1 MDLNNRFLEEAV
13 FAIADGYCS
22 INLTKN
28 LIPGVMH
35 QVVDGVNYDLNKQLG
50 MPENSSF
57 TEIVAQWVL
66 TIPEEGRKDFLD
78 VLDRESLLARY
89 RKGERHISFT
99 YWTRTATYEPM
110 LAEDHLAMFEDEKTG
125 DILGVNYVLDR
136 TEQYRLKQYK
146 AQLEQKTQKLEA
158 LLEVEKVYNTKLY
171 LDALTGAYNRRYYE
185 EVVHDF
191 TGPSGVALMD
201 LDDFKIYNDTY
212 GHQVGDRALETA
224 AKAVRACIRTGDMF
238 IRYGGDEFLLV
249 LVGIPSHF
257 FQAKLDQVREKVY
270 HASVPGYA
278 HIQLSMSI
286 GGAMQTFAEPMEA
299 VVCRADRLM
308 YQAKRHKNKV
318 IVEGSEE
325 EQSLAHGAA
334 SSREHQ
340 KILIVDDSQL
350 NRELLAAILSDDYQI
365 MEAEDGQEGLKI
377 LYENQKQIALMLLDI
392 NMPKLDGFGV
402 LKAMNANHI
411 IEDIPVIM
419 ISSDDSEVV
428 IRESYELGASDYV
441 NRPFDARI
449 VYRRVANTIKLYEK
463 QRRLVQLVSR
473 QIRKQEHNTSMLVG
487 VLSQIVEFRN
497 GESGSHVRNIRRIT
511 ELLLNHL
518 TTITDKYKLTPEEKE
533 YIPLASALHDIG
545 KIAVDEKILNKPGRL
560 TKEEFEIMKTHSMM
574 GAEMLQ
580 KLENFEKE
588 PLLQTA
594 YEIARWHHERW
605 DGSGY
610 PDGLKEDKIPISAQL
625 VSMADVYDALTSE
638 RCYKQAFSHET
649 AIAMIKNGECG
660 AFNPLLIHCL
670 TQLEEELKGKSRK

>member
-57 TEIVAQWVL
+57 TEIVAQWAL

-201 LDDFKIYNDTY
+201 LDDFKIYNDIY
-212 GHQVGDRALETA
+212 GHQAGDRALETA

-286 GGAMQTFAEPMEA
+286 GGAMQTLAEPMEA

-377 LYENQKQIALMLLDI
+377 LYENQKQIALILLDI

-649 AIAMIKNGECG
+649 AIAMIKNGEYG
-660 AFNPLLIHCL
+660 AFNPLLIQCL
-670 TQLEEELKGKSRK
+670 TQVEEELKGKSRK

>member
-1 MDLNNRFLEEAV
+1 
-13 FAIADGYCS
+13 
-22 INLTKN
+22 
-28 LIPGVMH
+28 
-35 QVVDGVNYDLNKQLG
+35 
-50 MPENSSF
+50 
-57 TEIVAQWVL
+57 
-66 TIPEEGRKDFLD
+66 
-78 VLDRESLLARY
+78 
-89 RKGERHISFT
+89 
-99 YWTRTATYEPM
+99 
-110 LAEDHLAMFEDEKTG
+110 
-125 DILGVNYVLDR
+125 
-136 TEQYRLKQYK
+136 
-146 AQLEQKTQKLEA
+146 
-158 LLEVEKVYNTKLY
+158 
-171 LDALTGAYNRRYYE
+171 
-185 EVVHDF
+185 
-191 TGPSGVALMD
+191 
-201 LDDFKIYNDTY
+201 
-212 GHQVGDRALETA
+212 
-224 AKAVRACIRTGDMF
+224 
-238 IRYGGDEFLLV
+238 
-249 LVGIPSHF
+249 
-257 FQAKLDQVREKVY
+257 
-270 HASVPGYA
+270 
-278 HIQLSMSI
+278 
-286 GGAMQTFAEPMEA
+286 MQTLAEPMEA

-377 LYENQKQIALMLLDI
+377 LYENQKQIALILLDI

-511 ELLLNHL
+511 ELLLNCL
-518 TTITDKYKLTPEEKE
+518 TAITDQYKLTSQEKE
-533 YIPLASALHDIG
+533 NIPLASALHDIG
-545 KIAVDEKILNKPGRL
+545 KIAVDEKILNKQGRL

-660 AFNPLLIHCL
+660 AFNPLLIQCL
-670 TQLEEELKGKSRK
+670 TQVEEELKGKSRK

>member
-57 TEIVAQWVL
+57 TEIVAQWAL

-158 LLEVEKVYNTKLY
+158 LLEVEKVY
-171 LDALTGAYNRRYYE
+171 
-185 EVVHDF
+185 
-191 TGPSGVALMD
+191 
-201 LDDFKIYNDTY
+201 
-212 GHQVGDRALETA
+212 
-224 AKAVRACIRTGDMF
+224 
-238 IRYGGDEFLLV
+238 
-249 LVGIPSHF
+249 
-257 FQAKLDQVREKVY
+257 

-286 GGAMQTFAEPMEA
+286 GGAMQTLAEPMEA

-325 EQSLAHGAA
+325 EQSLVHGAA

-377 LYENQKQIALMLLDI
+377 LYENQKQIALILLDI

-660 AFNPLLIHCL
+660 AFNPLLIQCL
-670 TQLEEELKGKSRK
+670 TQVEEELKGKSRK

>member
-212 GHQVGDRALETA
+212 GHQAGDRDLETA

-286 GGAMQTFAEPMEA
+286 GGAMQTLAEPMEA

-377 LYENQKQIALMLLDI
+377 LYENQKQIALILLDI

-660 AFNPLLIHCL
+660 AFNPLLIQCL
-670 TQLEEELKGKSRK
+670 TQVEEELKGKSRK